1 MQHYHL
7 PGIWMGYPISFAVV
21 LLLQFH
27 YYERFWKPRIH
38 ARLIAPLTA
47 PEPIPDAALGEALA
61 EGETSI

>member
-1 MQHYHL
+1 
-7 PGIWMGYPISFAVV
+7 MGYPISFAVV